1 MPAAQM
7 NSAGYTPDEKDYQ
20 ILKVLEADGR
30 LSIREV
36 AAKVHLSATPTL
48 ERIRRL
54 EQNGVI
60 MQYGALL
67 NHKKINKGIIVICQ
81 VSLKEHNRKAAKQ
94 FLDKIHSFKE
104 VLECY
109 NIAGDFDF
117 MLKIVSESMETY
129 HDFFVNKLSEV
140 PHIGHT
146 KSIFVMN
153 VMKQTHQML

>member
-1 MPAAQM
+1 MPAEQM
-7 NSAGYTPDEKDYQ
+7 NSESITLDEKDYQ
-20 ILKVLEADGR
+20 ILKVLEENAR

-36 AAKVHLSATPTL
+36 AAKVHLSPTPTL

-67 NHKKINKGIIVICQ
+67 NHKKIRKGIIVICQ
-81 VSLKEHNRKAAKQ
+81 VSIREHNRKAAKQ

-140 PHIGHT
+140 PYIGHT
-146 KSIFVMN
+146 KSIFVMS